1 MQPPIPHHP
10 DRTPP
15 QGTGRSAILVAAP
28 GAPLPAPT
36 VLDVEASGFG
46 RNSYPI
52 EVGFVLPNG
61 HAYCSLVKP
70 EAHWTHWDAQA
81 EATHHI
87 PRRIV
92 LERGLPAQAVAHQLN
107 LQLAGQTVYSDGWA
121 NDYTWLGAL
130 FDAADMSPHFKL
142 ENLRALLSDA
152 EADQWHVVK
161 AQVTRERGA
170 QRHRASADARLLQLT
185 LLRLRGHA

>member
-1 MQPPIPHHP
+1 M
-10 DRTPP
+10 
-15 QGTGRSAILVAAP
+15 SATSATAH
-28 GAPLPAPT
+28 APT

-61 HAYCSLVKP
+61 HAYCTLIRP

-87 PRRIV
+87 PRRLI
-92 LERGLPAQAVAHQLN
+92 LERGLPACDVARAIN
-107 LQLAGQTVYSDGWA
+107 TQLAGHTVYSDGWA
-121 NDYTWLGAL
+121 HDYTWLGAL
-130 FDAADMSPHFKL
+130 FDAADMTPAFKL
-142 ENLRALLSDA
+142 ENLRALLD
-152 EADQWHVVK
+152 EGQADRWHTVK
-161 AQVTRERGA
+161 AQVSSERGP

-185 LLRLRGHA
+185 VLRLRNAL